1 MKSYH
6 LTVLIIGIG
15 LAISI
20 LYLVRRDHLYIRQGV
35 FWILI
40 AAGSLLLGSWPQLVD
55 RAGDVLGV
63 AYPPTLLFLAA
74 IVVLVIRALFGDIA
88 ITKLRRDLRRL
99 NQRIALLETEQA
111 PRGRDEIGSAHLD
124 DAQRAVDRAGR

>member
-6 LTVLIIGIG
+6 LTVLVIGIG

-40 AAGSLLLGSWPQLVD
+40 AAGSLLLGSWPQLID
-55 RAGDVLGV
+55 RMGDLFGV

-99 NQRIALLETEQA
+99 NQRIALLETEQPPRERATPA
-111 PRGRDEIGSAHLD
+111 PAEEARRIA
-124 DAQRAVDRAGR
+124 DRAGG

>member
-6 LTVLIIGIG
+6 LTALLIGIG

-40 AAGSLLLGSWPQLVD
+40 AAGSLLLGSWPQLID
-55 RAGDVLGV
+55 RVGDVLGV

-88 ITKLRRDLRRL
+88 VTKLRRDLRRL
-99 NQRIALLETEQA
+99 NQRIALLETEQ
-111 PRGRDEIGSAHLD
+111 PRLRDEIGSAHLD
-124 DAQRAVDRAGR
+124 EAQRIVDRAGH

>member
-1 MKSYH
+1 MRSYH
-6 LTVLIIGIG
+6 LTVLVIGIG

-40 AAGSLLLGSWPQLVD
+40 AAGSLFLGSWPQLID
-55 RAGDVLGV
+55 RVGDLLGV

-99 NQRIALLETEQA
+99 NQRIALLETEQPA
-111 PRGRDEIGSAHLD
+111 RTQDAIGSAHLD
-124 DAQRAVDRAGR
+124 EAQRAVDRAGR